1 MYQTHILTPN
11 GHSIPRTRFTAIS
24 FWDILDYM
32 ELREEEVEA
41 ISDFGLSELQWSA
54 VEHPL
59 ISNTL
64 ALECIVTGLEAYYD
78 ELQMDVDEYGQP
90 SRSLPARLYTRKDI
104 TEMFWAVVHKEDY
117 INLEGNG

>member
-11 GHSIPRTRFTAIS
+11 GHSIPRKRLTVIS
-24 FWDILDYM
+24 LWDILDYM

-41 ISDFGLSELQWSA
+41 ISDFGLSELQWSGGGF
-54 VEHPL
+54 EL

-64 ALECIVTGLEAYYD
+64 ALECIITGLEAYYD
-78 ELQMDVDEYGQP
+78 ELTMTADEYGQP
-90 SRSLPARLYTRKDI
+90 SRNLPARLYTRKDI
-104 TEMFWAVVHKEDY
+104 TEMFWAVVQKDDY